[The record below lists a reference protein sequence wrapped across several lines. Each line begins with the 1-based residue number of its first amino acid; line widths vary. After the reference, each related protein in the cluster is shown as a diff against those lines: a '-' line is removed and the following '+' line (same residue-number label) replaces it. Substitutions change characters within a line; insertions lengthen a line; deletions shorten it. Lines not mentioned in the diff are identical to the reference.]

1 MCQCISMLH
10 IGNFQKYSKKI
21 ISVLL
26 FFHESNLKPQ
36 QRKQFLLNW
45 HPKYLVCILPLS
57 HCLFGISIKANTT
70 AEQTNSS
77 QAFSHCALNFTIC
90 LKCFKVVVFDFHTF
104 KQSYTWRPDLPEN
117 CNLITWFF
125 FCICSVITTLQ
136 CLLLSL
142 CKWDPKSL
150 CIAVSMKN

>member
-1 MCQCISMLH
+1 MKM
-10 IGNFQKYSKKI
+10 
-21 ISVLL
+21 
-26 FFHESNLKPQ
+26 FFKTLKPQ
-36 QRKQFLLNW
+36 QRKQFFLYNW

-57 HCLFGISIKANTT
+57 NCLFGISIKANTT

-136 CLLLSL
+136 CFFAFIMQMV
-142 CKWDPKSL
+142 
-150 CIAVSMKN
+150 CIAISMRN

>member
-1 MCQCISMLH
+1 MLL
-10 IGNFQKYSKKI
+10 Y
-21 ISVLL
+21 
-26 FFHESNLKPQ
+26 FHESNLKPQ

-117 CNLITWFF
+117 CNLIMWFF
-125 FCICSVITTLQ
+125 FCICSVML
-136 CLLLSL
+136 
-142 CKWDPKSL
+142 
-150 CIAVSMKN
+150 IAFIMQMGPQVPLYRSFYEKLTPEYSFHLIFMIARINHKMNI